1 MATASFD
8 HEAQTEMISVEA
20 FAEKS
25 AAWLE
30 ENLERRTDDS
40 TTAPEPNYAIF
51 HNRTHDE
58 ERVLIDAARA
68 WQGRRVDA
76 GFGAIT
82 WGPE

>member
-20 FAEKS
+20 FAEV

-40 TTAPEPNYAIF
+40 STAPEPNYAYPPQP
-51 HNRTHDE
+51 D
-58 ERVLIDAARA
+58 
-68 WQGRRVDA
+68 
-76 GFGAIT
+76 
-82 WGPE
+82 P